1 MFLNPHELR
10 TNLKSNVDDYI
21 ETWMEAFLVDRKA
34 NGVAKGT
41 LMFYSQKLQGFAIIC
56 EAQELKQIS
65 QITPNFLRQYF
76 LHLVETNHN
85 PGGMHAFY
93 RVIRAFLLWCE
104 NEVEPDN
111 WTNPIRRVKAPKVP
125 IEPIE
130 PVSLNTVIQM
140 SKTCQR
146 NTFSGERDRAILFFL
161 LDTGVRASELLSINI
176 EDVNQAKGEILIR
189 QGKGCKPRYV
199 FIGRQTKRALRHYL
213 NHRKDDPPA
222 LWVVV
227 PRFGTERLQ
236 YEGLRQMLI
245 RRGAEAKVDI
255 PAPHD
260 FRRAFALSMLRN
272 GTDVFTLAKLMG
284 HEGITVLQRYLKQ
297 NNQDIELAHLRA
309 SPVDKHIK

>member
-1 MFLNPHELR
+1 M
-10 TNLKSNVDDYI
+10 
-21 ETWMEAFLVDRKA
+21 
-34 NGVAKGT
+34 
-41 LMFYSQKLQGFAIIC
+41 
-56 EAQELKQIS
+56 
-65 QITPNFLRQYF
+65 
-76 LHLVETNHN
+76 
-85 PGGMHAFY
+85 
-93 RVIRAFLLWCE
+93 
-104 NEVEPDN
+104 
-111 WTNPIRRVKAPKVP
+111 
-125 IEPIE
+125 EPIE
-130 PVSLNTVIQM
+130 PVSLSSVIQM
-140 SKTCQR
+140 GKVCQPD
-146 NTFSGERDRAILFFL
+146 TFSGDRDRAILYFL

-213 NHRKDDPPA
+213 NHRKDDSPA

-245 RRGAEAKVDI
+245 RRAAEAKVDI

-260 FRRAFALSMLRN
+260 FRRAFAVTMLRN

-297 NNQDIELAHLRA
+297 TKEDTKIAHHRN
-309 SPVDKHIK
+309 SPLDNL